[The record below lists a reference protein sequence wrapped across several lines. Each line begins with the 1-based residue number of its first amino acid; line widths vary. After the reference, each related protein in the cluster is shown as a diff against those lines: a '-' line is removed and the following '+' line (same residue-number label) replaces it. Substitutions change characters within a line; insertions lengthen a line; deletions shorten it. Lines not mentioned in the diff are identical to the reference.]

1 MQPDEI
7 SVRQARDLLTPFSR
21 FHLTMDTLGVR
32 LYPSRYR
39 AGSGLSPVRTCAHRA
54 HNKSG
59 AHTGAPLYPVDF
71 SITIIC
77 IEYRM

>member
-54 HNKSG
+54 HYKISG
-59 AHTGAPLYPVDF
+59 GVFPARFVIHLKAV
-71 SITIIC
+71 
-77 IEYRM
+77 

>member
-54 HNKSG
+54 HYEKHPADLNQQD
-59 AHTGAPLYPVDF
+59 AL
-71 SITIIC
+71 IN
-77 IEYRM
+77 